1 MPKIAASVRG
11 MKGSVYSHLA
21 KRLHEQGGPVYPLHI
36 GDTWMEPAV
45 GSRMQDLTVDD
56 HPGMHR
62 YTGVQGLP
70 ELIEAVAARVSERSG
85 VETPYEGVL
94 IAAGATGGLCGL
106 VGAIVEP
113 GDEVVILAPFWPL
126 IAGMVRAFG
135 GVPVPVPFVGAC
147 DSAESAGEILKG
159 ALTPRT
165 VAVYW
170 NTPNNPTG
178 RRIPEPWLVA
188 MAEVAQA
195 HDLWVISDEV
205 YEEYVYTGPHVY
217 SRAFA
222 PERTVSCHSFSKSYG
237 MAGNRAGYLVGPPE
251 ILEHAKKITTHTFY
265 STPTASQ
272 LAALEALG
280 PAGDAWVAQAR
291 AKYAELGRWA
301 AARLGVPEPEGST
314 FLFVDVAEHL
324 DSPRDSRTVPAGS
337 RDSRTGLVGLLERAV
352 DRGLLVAPG
361 DSFGPYPTHVRL
373 CFTSAEPERVRAG
386 VDILASLLGR

>member
-1 MPKIAASVRG
+1 MPKIAASVLG

-36 GDTWMEPAV
+36 GDTWMEPAE
-45 GSRMQDLTVDD
+45 GCRMQDLEVSD

-62 YTGVQGLP
+62 YAGVQGVP
-70 ELIEAVAARVSERSG
+70 ELIEAVGARVSARTG
-85 VETPYEGVL
+85 VATGFDDVL

-135 GVPVPVPFVGAC
+135 GVAVPVPFIGVA
-147 DSAESAGEILKG
+147 DSPETAVEVVRA
-159 ALTPRT
+159 ALTDRT
-165 VAVYW
+165 VALYW

-178 RRIPEPWLVA
+178 RRIPAPWLA
-188 MAEVAQA
+188 ALAELARER
-195 HDLWVISDEV
+195 DLWVVSDEV
-205 YEEYVYTGPHVY
+205 YEEYVYAGEHVY

-222 PERTVSCHSFSKSYG
+222 PERVVSCHSFSKSYG
-237 MAGNRAGYLVGPPE
+237 MAGNRAGYLVGPAD
-251 ILEHAKKITTHTFY
+251 ILGHAKKITTHTFY

-272 LAALEALG
+272 LAALAALG

-301 AARLGVPEPEGST
+301 AERLGVEAPEGST
-314 FLFVDVAEHL
+314 FLFLDVSDHL
-324 DSPRDSRTVPAGS
+324 DE
-337 RDSRTGLVGLLERAV
+337 TGLVGLLERAV
-352 DRGLLVAPG
+352 ERGLLVAPG
-361 DSFGPYPTHVRL
+361 DSFGPYPNHVRL
-373 CFTSAEPERVRAG
+373 CFTSAAPERVRAG
-386 VDILASLLGR
+386 VEVLASLLGR